1 MWLHFRVRE
10 MTTAKIGSLLRIS
23 GQVVRTHPV
32 HPELVLGTF
41 MCLDCRTVIPDV
53 EQQFKFTQVNFVVKI
68 WVWINVKRMFEWTSA
83 NELVQMFDFSPAFV
97 GTLYATTEPASCW
110 MSINPGLWISRKS
123 ESRRHRLNFLEDAS
137 QEGGYLQPS
146 F

>member
-1 MWLHFRVRE
+1 

-68 WVWINVKRMFEWTSA
+68 
-83 NELVQMFDFSPAFV
+83 
-97 GTLYATTEPASCW
+97 
-110 MSINPGLWISRKS
+110 
-123 ESRRHRLNFLEDAS
+123 
-137 QEGGYLQPS
+137 
-146 F
+146 